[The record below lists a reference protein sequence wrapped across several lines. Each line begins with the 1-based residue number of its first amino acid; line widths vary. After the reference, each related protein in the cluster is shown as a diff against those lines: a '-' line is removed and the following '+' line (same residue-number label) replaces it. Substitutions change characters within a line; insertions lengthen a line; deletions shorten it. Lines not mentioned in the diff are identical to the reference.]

1 MAGKG
6 TEIGTTFEQIAEI
19 IEGVKLKDKVSV
31 CFETCHTYD
40 AGYDVKNDFDGVM
53 QEFDNVIGLDRLKV
67 IHLNDDKNP
76 MGSHKDRHANIGF
89 GTIGFEALGKIAHCE
104 KLQDVTKIMETPAI
118 KIDDKV
124 KIDPHKY
131 EVEMFREQKFN
142 PDLIKDIENGI
153 IK

>member
-1 MAGKG
+1 
-6 TEIGTTFEQIAEI
+6 
-19 IEGVKLKDKVSV
+19 
-31 CFETCHTYD
+31 
-40 AGYDVKNDFDGVM
+40 
-53 QEFDNVIGLDRLKV
+53 
-67 IHLNDDKNP
+67 
-76 MGSHKDRHANIGF
+76 
-89 GTIGFEALGKIAHCE
+89 
-104 KLQDVTKIMETPAI
+104 METPT